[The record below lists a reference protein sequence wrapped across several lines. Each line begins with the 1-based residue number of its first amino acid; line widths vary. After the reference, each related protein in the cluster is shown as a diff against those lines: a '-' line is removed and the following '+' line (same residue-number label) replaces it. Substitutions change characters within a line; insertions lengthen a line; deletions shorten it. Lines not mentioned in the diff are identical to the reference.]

1 MCHHR
6 PTAHPYGAEALPT
19 SSSTPTPVTAAEL
32 QQLARMLRQI
42 TGELAAIHRHLS
54 RVLAEVAEAGPMCPD
69 TEVLP
74 HSRPSDDAQRLLRR
88 FELAID
94 VMSAEVEGIERRDY
108 NR

>member
-1 MCHHR
+1 
-6 PTAHPYGAEALPT
+6 
-19 SSSTPTPVTAAEL
+19 
-32 QQLARMLRQI
+32 MLRQI

-54 RVLAEVAEAGPMCPD
+54 RLLADVAEPEPMRTD
-69 TEVLP
+69 TNVLP
-74 HSRPSDDAQRLLRR
+74 HSRPSDDVQRLLRR